1 MMARTLVASVLL
13 LVLLSASGA
22 AAAATS
28 SGHASLL
35 VASEA
40 PTPQF
45 PQGIDVTTRYIMLLM
60 WLLL

>member
-13 LVLLSASGA
+13 LLLCASGA

-45 PQGIDVTTRYIMLLM
+45 PQGIDVTTRYILLLM
-60 WLLL
+60 WLLC